1 MKKISTL
8 VFTLFLVFATLNVAH
23 AEYYVQKGDTLYK
36 IAQQYHMNLADLKS
50 LNPHI
55 TNFNQIKPN
64 DFIVVRKAG
73 NTRQD
78 LVDYAKSL
86 QSVTTYVWGGTPSY
100 APPLRT
106 DCSGWVEFIYGKF
119 GVKLP
124 RVSSE
129 QALVGKRIYSMQQL
143 NVGDLIF
150 FASDYVHISHVG
162 IYMGNG
168 MWISNLKT
176 GKNVVIEQSWG
187 TWAKSH
193 FKWGTNV
200 LGSV

>member
-1 MKKISTL
+1 MKKITAL
-8 VFTLFLVFATLNVAH
+8 AMALFLGFATVAH
-23 AEYYVQKGDTLYK
+23 AEYTVKKGDTLYK
-36 IAQQYHMNLADLKS
+36 IAKQYNMSLADLKS

-64 DFIVVRKAG
+64 DFIVVRKIG

-106 DCSGWVEFIYGKF
+106 DCSGWVEFIYSKF
-119 GVKLP
+119 GVQLP
-124 RVSSE
+124 RVSRD
-129 QALVGKRIYSMQQL
+129 QAKVGKRI
-143 NVGDLIF
+143 NKIEDAKIGDLIF
-150 FASDYVHISHVG
+150 FASDKKNISHVG
-162 IYMGNG
+162 IAMGNG

-187 TWAKSH
+187 TWAKQH
-193 FKWGTNV
+193 FMWATDV
-200 LGSV
+200 LD

>member
-1 MKKISTL
+1 MRKITAL
-8 VFTLFLVFATLNVAH
+8 ALALFLCIATTAH
-23 AEYYVQKGDTLYK
+23 AEYTVKKGDTLYK
-36 IAQQYHMNLADLKS
+36 ISKQYNMTLADLKS

-55 TNFNQIKPN
+55 SNFNQIKPN
-64 DFIVVRKAG
+64 DFIVVRKIG

-119 GVKLP
+119 GIKLP
-124 RVSSE
+124 RVSRD
-129 QALVGKRIYSMQQL
+129 QAKVGKRIAKIEDAKI
-143 NVGDLIF
+143 GDLIF
-150 FASDYVHISHVG
+150 FASDKVHISHVG
-162 IYMGNG
+162 IAMGNG

-193 FKWGTNV
+193 FMWATDV
-200 LGSV
+200 ID

>member
-1 MKKISTL
+1 MKRLATL
-8 VFTLFLVFATLNVAH
+8 VLIAFLSTATVAH
-23 AEYYVQKGDTLYK
+23 AEYYVKKGDTFYK
-36 IAQQYHMNLADLKS
+36 IAQKYGMSLNDLKS

-55 TNFNQIKPN
+55 TNFNNIQPQ
-64 DFIVVRKAG
+64 DFIVVRKVG
-73 NTRQD
+73 NQRQD

-86 QSVTTYVWGGTPSY
+86 QSVTTYVWGGTPTY

-124 RVSSE
+124 RVSRD
-129 QALVGKRIYSMQQL
+129 QAQVGKRIAKIEDAKI
-143 NVGDLIF
+143 GDLIF
-150 FASDYVHISHVG
+150 FASDYKNISHVG
-162 IYMGNG
+162 IAMGNG

-187 TWAKSH
+187 TWAQQH
-193 FKWGTNV
+193 FMWATDV
-200 LGSV
+200 LS

>member
-1 MKKISTL
+1 MKKLTL
-8 VFTLFLVFATLNVAH
+8 LLFGFLLTFAPIMAH
-23 AEYYVQKGDTLYK
+23 AEYTVKKGDTLYK
-36 IAQQYHMNLADLKS
+36 ISKQYNMSLTDLKS

-55 TNFNQIKPN
+55 VNFNQIRPN
-64 DFIVVRKAG
+64 DFIVVRKIG

-119 GVKLP
+119 GIKLP
-124 RVSSE
+124 RVSRD
-129 QALVGKRIYSMQQL
+129 QAKVGKRINNIQDAKI
-143 NVGDLIF
+143 GDLIF
-150 FASDYVHISHVG
+150 FASDKVHISHVG
-162 IYMGNG
+162 IAMGNG
-168 MWISNLKT
+168 MWISNLRT

-193 FKWGTNV
+193 FMWATDV
-200 LGSV
+200 ID

>member
-1 MKKISTL
+1 MRKITA
-8 VFTLFLVFATLNVAH
+8 LFLVAMICFAGVAN
-23 AEYYVQKGDTLYK
+23 AEYYVKSGDTLYK
-36 IAQQYHMNLADLKS
+36 IAKQYQMSLADLKS

-55 TNFNQIKPN
+55 TNFDKIKPN
-64 DFIVVRKAG
+64 DFVVVRKAG

-86 QSVTTYVWGGTPSY
+86 QSVTTYVWGGSGNI

-124 RVSSE
+124 RVSYQ
-129 QALVGKRIYSMQQL
+129 QALVGKRINKIQDAK
-143 NVGDLIF
+143 VGDLIF
-150 FASDYVHISHVG
+150 FASDKVHISHVG
-162 IYMGNG
+162 IAMGNG

-176 GKNVVIEQSWG
+176 GKNVVIYQSWG
-187 TWAKSH
+187 TWATEH
-193 FKWGTNV
+193 FKWGTDV
-200 LGSV
+200 LS